1 MVIIALMFLT
11 SSIAFAPV
19 PSQMKVTKFRRTPNE
34 SNMKLKVF
42 LAPQIIF
49 IASCAGAVFA
59 YVYTN
64 LDSIME
70 VTTSDKWMAASNF
83 GRKFYPFGILLSSLV
98 IFSCLIY
105 ANLHD

>member
-1 MVIIALMFLT
+1 MHSLYVIVIALMFLT

-19 PSQMKVTKFRRTPNE
+19 PSQMKVTKFRGTPTE

-70 VTTSDKWMAASNF
+70 VATSDKWMAASNF
-83 GRKFYPFGILLSSLV
+83 GCQFSFFGIF
-98 IFSCLIY
+98 FSPIEVF
-105 ANLHD
+105 

>member
-1 MVIIALMFLT
+1 
-11 SSIAFAPV
+11 
-19 PSQMKVTKFRRTPNE
+19 MKVTKFRGTPTE

-64 LDSIME
+64 
-70 VTTSDKWMAASNF
+70 
-83 GRKFYPFGILLSSLV
+83 P
-98 IFSCLIY
+98 
-105 ANLHD
+105 

>member
-1 MVIIALMFLT
+1 MLLLIFIATLV
-11 SSIAFAPV
+11 SSSVAFAPL
-19 PSQMKVTKFRRTPNE
+19 PSQMRITKFRVAPAE
-34 SNMKLKVF
+34 SKMKLQVF

-70 VTTSDKWMAASNF
+70 VW
-83 GRKFYPFGILLSSLV
+83 ILTRRETGPL
-98 IFSCLIY
+98 F
-105 ANLHD
+105 D